1 MTPYARHLFICTGQY
16 CDPAGEAQAL
26 YDKLPHMLGELARY
40 RNPERV
46 KRGMCPCLGV
56 CQNGPI
62 VVVYPD
68 GVWYQHVDEVGLK
81 RIVDEHLKGNK
92 PVEDLVFHR
101 LVAADDETIITE

>member
-1 MTPYARHLFICTGQY
+1 M
-16 CDPAGEAQAL
+16 
-26 YDKLPHMLGELARY
+26 
-40 RNPERV
+40 
-46 KRGMCPCLGV
+46 

-81 RIVDEHLKGNK
+81 RIVDEHLKGNR